1 MDFAKHDGFLISSWT
16 VPILFFSWKN
26 TFLRMIKIHLTKVIH
41 FPWKTRSSIIFL
53 ANLSVFFRPKI
64 RFSIKKC
71 HIAKNQENPPQTG
84 ILMDLAKNDGFL
96 VSSWTVAVG
105 MRLETK
111 YFLRIGK
118 IHLTKVIHFPWK
130 TLSAIIF
137 LANLSV
143 LFCPKIRFSMKK
155 CHIAKISGNP
165 MIWLDL
171 YRKSFDSFRNILKT

>member
-1 MDFAKHDGFLISSWT
+1 MGTSSYKSYSLLSKTFSDGRF
-16 VPILFFSWKN
+16 N
-26 TFLRMIKIHLTKVIH
+26 AYH
-41 FPWKTRSSIIFL
+41 
-53 ANLSVFFRPKI
+53 SVNSRPKI

-71 HIAKNQENPPQTG
+71 HLAKNQENPPQTG
-84 ILMDLAKNDGFL
+84 ILMDFAKNDGFL

-130 TLSAIIF
+130 TLSAVIF

-143 LFCPKIRFSMKK
+143 LFCRKIRFSMKK

-171 YRKSFDSFRNILKT
+171 YRKSFDFA